1 MLWRI
6 KRRKGFPSHLLS
18 LVQERVF
25 HARLKFWLKAQ
36 SLRGQIWPGVQETGK
51 ANRACLDFGQCNITH
66 EKGRESLRF
75 YEGRN
80 RGRKEDA
87 FYLYGIR
94 ATKTCVGWSVA
105 EAEAEGGENGKVLQ
119 HWRGNRGPS
128 CLSLRNTSCFN
139 TRLNFLLS
147 SLLLDFQ
154 MKDAHGREFTVKCVE
169 IARLLYFARLA
180 YL

>member
-1 MLWRI
+1 M
-6 KRRKGFPSHLLS
+6 
-18 LVQERVF
+18 
-25 HARLKFWLKAQ
+25 
-36 SLRGQIWPGVQETGK
+36 
-51 ANRACLDFGQCNITH
+51 
-66 EKGRESLRF
+66 RF

-119 HWRGNRGPS
+119 HWKGKSRPL
-128 CLSLRNTSCFN
+128 LSLSPQYI
-139 TRLNFLLS
+139 LLQYFLLS

-180 YL
+180 Y

>member
-1 MLWRI
+1 M
-6 KRRKGFPSHLLS
+6 H
-18 LVQERVF
+18 ERVF

-94 ATKTCVGWSVA
+94 ATKTCVGSSVA

-119 HWRGNRGPS
+119 HWRGNRRPS
-128 CLSLRNTSCFN
+128 SLSLLALDLASALSSIFCCSP
-139 TRLNFLLS
+139 LLS
-147 SLLLDFQ
+147 WLTSSLQNVSANLNQ
-154 MKDAHGREFTVKCVE
+154 R
-169 IARLLYFARLA
+169 R
-180 YL
+180 